1 MTIRRLAL
9 AVMVSAGIA
18 WAIASVRAECAT
30 LSLEKEFNQSLA
42 VFVGRV
48 AAQSVS
54 ADVTPVQTETT
65 FEVERVWKGKPDA
78 DKRLRVRTCGGT
90 VGDLSVKCGESF
102 PFAPGT
108 RYVVFADGDPLTTD
122 TCHHTAWIEKATE
135 TIQWLDT
142 KESRR
147 LQ

>member
-1 MTIRRLAL
+1 
-9 AVMVSAGIA
+9 MVSAGIA

-78 DKRLRVRTCGGT
+78 DKRLRVRTCGGR
-90 VGDLSVKCGESF
+90 VGDQSYLCGESF
-102 PFAPGT
+102 VFAAGT
-108 RYVVFADGDPLTTD
+108 RYVVFADGDPLMTN
-122 TCHHTAWIEKATE
+122 TCYHTASAWTDKAKE
-135 TIQWLDT
+135 TLRWLST